1 MNAKC
6 SILSLALLAA
16 WLSAAG
22 TEPHSGIPYAQTCVP
37 WDVRTRVDDLP
48 QARYELSLKDHAFM
62 NQLDSI
68 INSSA
73 FTKDTK
79 IVPYHVFGKH
89 WGSHDDVP
97 SDILSKTPV
106 IDIAFIDRKPIITE
120 GSYFWNKDV
129 PRNKVK
135 ELKNTDISN
144 RSEFYIVACGQ
155 LMLSSKYYLSYNKR
169 YYNFGWLPKGIA
181 DDETKTKYYVID
193 HRFPAT
199 VSTWIVKCEK
209 GKLTLE
215 EFFIMFGDYDILNGR
230 PIEDGL
236 ADSSISCVAQKKRDS
251 VQTSHSCQT
260 KPTPVE
266 IELLNKFRTDADSIL
281 ANFGL
286 SNRPALIYS
295 AFDRFLVFSPD
306 GTSYC
311 QYFACA
317 ESGKIETISSVS
329 PDQWETSKKEA
340 LRRKAMEQGKCML
353 SDRASG
359 YNGINKYEVFLNRDS
374 ILDVAFESST
384 YDRENRTL
392 FEQGLNAMLG
402 ESIHEPMPIASVVDY
417 AYFAM
422 LDGKGNRYGEFC
434 IPFQESMLE
443 TIAYSGHRDI
453 KDLVILLFM
462 EYL

>member
-97 SDILSKTPV
+97 SDILSKTPI

-215 EFFIMFGDYDILNGR
+215 EFFIMFGGYDILNGS
-230 PIEDGL
+230 PIEDSL
-236 ADSSISCVAQKKRDS
+236 ADCSTSCAAQKKRNLA
-251 VQTSHSCQT
+251 QTIRSCQT
-260 KPTPVE
+260 KPTSSE
-266 IELLNKFRTDADSIL
+266 LELLTNFRTDADSVL
-281 ANFGL
+281 ANLGL
-286 SNRPALIYS
+286 ANRPVLIYS

-306 GTSYC
+306 EKTGYR
-311 QYFACA
+311 QYFVCT
-317 ESGKIETISSVS
+317 ESGKIETISNVS
-329 PDQWETSKKEA
+329 PDRWKTMRGGKECSSVRKKT
-340 LRRKAMEQGKCML
+340 K
-353 SDRASG
+353 
-359 YNGINKYEVFLNRDS
+359 KYDVFLNRDS

-392 FEQGLNAMLG
+392 FEQELKAMLG
-402 ESIHEPMPIASVVDY
+402 EPIHNPMPIAAVADY

-422 LDGKGNRYGEFC
+422 LDGKGNRHGEFC

-443 TIAYSGHRDI
+443 AIAYSGHRDI